1 MLHWLHHFL
10 VVNGFM
16 APNMALLL
24 NGGKLPVAKKGRNAS
39 PVSELVSDVLDPV
52 LRRRA
57 GISMNLLQSWEEIAG
72 ERLGRQSRPEK
83 IDWPRR
89 AHEDDPFEPATLT
102 IACEGT
108 AALLLQHETT
118 EVMSRI
124 NAFLGFAAI
133 GRIKIVQKQIA
144 DLSEQGKRPGPEL
157 SDEEI
162 GRLAKMVGEI
172 EDEGL
177 KTALE
182 QLGRNVL
189 SSSKR
194 SLTKL

>member
-1 MLHWLHHFL
+1 
-10 VVNGFM
+10 M
-16 APNMALLL
+16 ASLLK
-24 NGGKLPVAKKGRNAS
+24 GGKHPLAKNTGRNAR

-72 ERLGRQSRPEK
+72 DRLGRLSRPEK

-102 IACEGT
+102 IACDGT

-133 GRIKIVQKQIA
+133 GRIKIIQKPVA
-144 DLSEQGKRPGPEL
+144 DLTEQDRPPDPAL
-157 SDEEI
+157 SGEET
-162 GRLAKMVGEI
+162 GRLSKMVGDI

-177 KTALE
+177 RTALE
-182 QLGRNVL
+182 QLGRSVL
-189 SSSKR
+189 ASRKQ

>member
-1 MLHWLHHFL
+1 
-10 VVNGFM
+10 
-16 APNMALLL
+16 MALLL
-24 NGGKLPVAKKGRNAS
+24 DGGKHPVAKKNGRYAR

-133 GRIKIVQKQIA
+133 GRIKIIQKPVA
-144 DLSEQGKRPGPEL
+144 DRSKPDKRQDPEL
-157 SDEEI
+157 NDEEI
-162 GRLAKMVGEI
+162 SRLSGMVGDI

-177 KTALE
+177 RAALE
-182 QLGRNVL
+182 QLGRSVL
-189 SSSKR
+189 SSNKR

>member
-1 MLHWLHHFL
+1 
-10 VVNGFM
+10 M

-24 NGGKLPVAKKGRNAS
+24 NGGKLPVAKKGRNAR

-102 IACEGT
+102 IACDGT

-133 GRIKIVQKQIA
+133 GRIKIVQKQVA

-157 SDEEI
+157 SGEET